1 MRKLIYALI
10 PVLLAL
16 CSCGGDKNGGN
27 EPLRDIVVTRTLMNH
42 VVNSASGAVDGVNTS
57 DYNIVIDRNNLTAD
71 LSTSL
76 TINGAKTAV
85 ALHDIK
91 VDYDQDVQWVTF
103 KPSSTLGG
111 SDELTVSGYYD
122 IFNDVIKLE
131 LIFGDDYK
139 VNATK
144 PTIYYTSTLTTTD
157 TIGNTYKFADALY
170 TFAIDPA
177 KMTADV
183 TISDITLSKTTGRI
197 TQLRYQGLDV
207 TATST
212 GFLVQGKDIE
222 VVPIKGVSTESVW
235 DYSGLSWM
243 DRFVNNNAV
252 AKYQLKELNS
262 SLYLPTGEMS
272 AEWST
277 PVYSSIATGKY
288 YKDQD

>member
-131 LIFGDDYK
+131 VAGSGKTAHQHRHRPGQDDCRRDYFRH
-139 VNATK
+139 NAEQNHRA
-144 PTIYYTSTLTTTD
+144 YHS
-157 TIGNTYKFADALY
+157 
-170 TFAIDPA
+170 A
-177 KMTADV
+177 K
-183 TISDITLSKTTGRI
+183 ISR
-197 TQLRYQGLDV
+197 
-207 TATST
+207 A
-212 GFLVQGKDIE
+212 
-222 VVPIKGVSTESVW
+222 
-235 DYSGLSWM
+235 
-243 DRFVNNNAV
+243 
-252 AKYQLKELNS
+252 
-262 SLYLPTGEMS
+262 
-272 AEWST
+272 
-277 PVYSSIATGKY
+277 
-288 YKDQD
+288 